1 MDIQNSSI
9 FPINIFQPFNIT
21 VFFSIF
27 SPIIL
32 ATSILSLS
40 FIFQNF
46 KGLVYLGF
54 LIGVCVLRI
63 FFYWVS
69 GSSSLTNNDDFC
81 SKVQYSAYGN
91 STFSL
96 FVFAF
101 TITYLSIPMFIN
113 NSVNFPTFLGLL
125 VYFLLDIFI
134 KIYKKCII
142 SSSDMIL
149 NILCGAIS
157 AGIIIT
163 LMSSTSSQYLFFN
176 EISSSKEICS
186 MPKKQ
191 TFKCAVYKN
200 GTLISEN
207 VS

>member
-1 MDIQNSSI
+1 M
-9 FPINIFQPFNIT
+9 
-21 VFFSIF
+21 
-27 SPIIL
+27 

-54 LIGVCVLRI
+54 LIGVCVLRV

-69 GSSSLTNNDDFC
+69 GSSNTTNNGDFC
-81 SKVQYSAYGN
+81 SNVKYSEYGN

-134 KIYKKCII
+134 KLYKKCIR
-142 SSSDMIL
+142 SFSDMIL